1 MQRMAFLRRGLFYL
15 ALIGLV
21 FFSLLGPPEP
31 AGASEEDEWQRV
43 HERIE
48 ETKEELSQRKREER
62 TVLDSL
68 LRAQRELK
76 EIEEELEEL
85 NRNIALTEQAVS
97 SLRQKLARLEQ
108 EIRLLEQQR
117 LQRQDKLNNRLVAV
131 YKYGATNYLELLFS
145 AENFADLIS
154 KFETVSYFLRNDLA
168 FIEETL
174 AAGEVLAQ
182 KKNELAA
189 GEKLLLDQH
198 RNYSRLK
205 ERAAERQR
213 QKVALIAKTES
224 ELRQIQED
232 KQRLEA
238 ALDELERL
246 SREIEEK
253 IREKQRADEV
263 LGSGTLIWPVTG
275 RLISPFG
282 WRHHPILK
290 TRRFH
295 SGIDIAVPTGTPVK
309 AADSGRVLMSGWNG
323 GYGYF
328 IAIDHGNGISTAYAH
343 NSRLLV
349 KENDLVVKGQTIAL
363 SGSTGWSTG
372 PHLHFEVRENGA
384 PADPMKYLPK

>member
-1 MQRMAFLRRGLFYL
+1 MVFLRRGLFCL
-15 ALIGLV
+15 VLTGLV
-21 FFSLLGPPEP
+21 FFPLLGQPEP
-31 AGASEEDEWQRV
+31 AGAVEDELQQV

-48 ETKEELSQRKREER
+48 ETKEEISQRKREER

-76 EIEEELEEL
+76 EIEEELEEI
-85 NRNIALTEQAVS
+85 NNNIALTEQAVS
-97 SLRQKLARLEQ
+97 SIQKKLAGLEQ
-108 EIRLLEQQR
+108 EILLLEQQR
-117 LQRQDKLNNRLVAV
+117 LQRQGTLNNRLVAA

-154 KFETVSYFLRNDLA
+154 KFETISYFLRNDLRL
-168 FIEETL
+168 IEEML
-174 AAGEVLAQ
+174 AAGDLLAQ

-198 RNYSRLK
+198 RNYLRLK
-205 ERAAERQR
+205 ERAADRQK
-213 QKVALIAKTES
+213 QKVALIEKTET

-232 KQRLEA
+232 RQRLES
-238 ALDELERL
+238 ALDELEQL

-253 IREKQRADEV
+253 IRERQRADEV

-275 RLISPFG
+275 RISSPFG

-290 TRRFH
+290 NRRFH
-295 SGIDIAVPTGTPVK
+295 SGIDIAVPIGTPVK

-328 IAIDHGNGISTAYAH
+328 IAVDHGNGISTAYAH

-349 KENDLVVKGQTIAL
+349 QENDLVVKGQTIAL

-384 PADPMKYLPK
+384 PADPMKYLP